1 MIPLHEPNVSK
12 AEIDYVKH
20 ALESN
25 WVSTGGP
32 FVDKFEES
40 FAKFVGRKFAV
51 STSNGTVALQLA
63 IEVLKRRQKN
73 TEASF
78 DVLVPTLSFIATAN
92 SVVHAGCRPV
102 FVDCSKDSMG
112 MGASQLQNLLDQSY
126 LQQSD
131 GQWIAKDTGA
141 TLLGVMPAHIMG
153 WGGQIKEIS
162 AICGDSSLVLVEDA
176 AESFG
181 SRHLSNA
188 RHLGSDG
195 LAAVFSFNGNKILTT
210 GGGGMLV
217 CDDLEFARRA
227 KHLSTTAKTDPYRY
241 EHDEVGFNF
250 RLVNVLAA
258 MGLAQ
263 LERFEQTRKRK
274 IDIALAYES
283 LFSIAKGV
291 KLYKEQGYDANQ
303 WLNNVVYDSRELM
316 ESSFERMRQAQI
328 GARPLWKPF
337 HLQKAFSHIKQPVKS
352 WPNSEWFWE
361 RTLSLPSSPT
371 ITEDSIKKIAHVALN
386 SSKGNY

>member
-1 MIPLHEPNVSK
+1 MIPLHEPNISNT
-12 AEIDYVKH
+12 EIDYVKR

-25 WVSTGGP
+25 WISTGGP
-32 FVDKFEES
+32 FVDQFEES

-63 IEVLKRRQKN
+63 LEVLKRTQKF
-73 TEASF
+73 TQTTF

-92 SVVHAGCRPV
+92 AVVHAGGRPV
-102 FVDCSKDSMG
+102 FVDCTKDSLG
-112 MGASQLQNLLDQSY
+112 MGSIQLGNLLDQFY
-126 LQQSD
+126 VRRSD
-131 GQWIAKDTGA
+131 GYWIAKDTGA
-141 TLLGVMPAHIMG
+141 CILGVMPAHIMG
-153 WGGQIKEIS
+153 WGGQIKAISEICRETGLPL
-162 AICGDSSLVLVEDA
+162 IEDA

-181 SRHLSNA
+181 SRHLTDHK
-188 RHLGSDG
+188 HLGCDG
-195 LAAVFSFNGNKILTT
+195 MAAVFSFNGNKILTT

-217 CDDLEFARRA
+217 CDDVEFARRA

-263 LERFEQTRKRK
+263 LERFEQTRCRK
-274 IDIALAYES
+274 IEIASTYDR
-283 LFSIAKGV
+283 LFANAVGI
-291 KLYKEQGYDANQ
+291 KLYKERGYDANQ
-303 WLNNVVYDSRELM
+303 WLNNIVYDTKEMM
-316 ESSFERMRQAQI
+316 ESSFDRMRQAQI

-337 HLQKAFSHIKQPVKS
+337 HLQKAFEHIKQPIKS

-361 RTLSLPSSPT
+361 RTLSLPSSPSLSD
-371 ITEDSIKKIAHVALN
+371 DSINKIAQVALN
-386 SSKGNY
+386 LSKGNY